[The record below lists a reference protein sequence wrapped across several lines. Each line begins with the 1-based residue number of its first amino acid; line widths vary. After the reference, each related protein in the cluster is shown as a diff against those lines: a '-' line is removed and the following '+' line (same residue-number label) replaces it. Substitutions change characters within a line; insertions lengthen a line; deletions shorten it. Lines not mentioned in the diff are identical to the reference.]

1 MQIVARLYY
10 ETDELFPEVL
20 DRALIQFKSLLID
33 WVIPNWL
40 AEHIHRI
47 GKNSSIWYVH
57 VCNVECTPFAILFH
71 LFHGSNLWRQKR
83 KILKLFS
90 KAFLHC
96 TFYRYISTCVI
107 EKYSKETEW
116 IVNKISYYDS
126 GTFSNTL
133 KIFQK
138 NNNVITIV
146 FLEKFDTFLAFFS
159 EWNCYEFEVFE

>member
-83 KILKLFS
+83 KYLKALFKSFSPLHFLSLHFYLRHRKIFKRDWVNSKQNILLRQWNIFKHIIKDL
-90 KAFLHC
+90 
-96 TFYRYISTCVI
+96 
-107 EKYSKETEW
+107 SKE
-116 IVNKISYYDS
+116 
-126 GTFSNTL
+126 
-133 KIFQK
+133 Q
-138 NNNVITIV
+138 
-146 FLEKFDTFLAFFS
+146 
-159 EWNCYEFEVFE
+159 